1 MQINENKKTKN
12 TVDALTL
19 HKKMPYI
26 WRFLKPT
33 TRKHMIELANMKVK
47 TIDIQGSIFP
57 DLNKKKGE
65 NVKKIFKNMT
75 KKNRTKFMKLRKKYR
90 NI

>member
-1 MQINENKKTKN
+1 
-12 TVDALTL
+12 
-19 HKKMPYI
+19 
-26 WRFLKPT
+26 
-33 TRKHMIELANMKVK
+33 MIELANMKVK
-47 TIDIQGSIFP
+47 KINIPGHIFP

-65 NVKKIFKNMT
+65 NIKKIFKNMT